1 MNAMNRVGAF
11 SGAASFV
18 LGNIGNTIGQDAS
31 LPENP
36 TGQEILDS
44 AGRLAENP
52 VQQIGIGLELL
63 GLAAL
68 LIFIAYTYSRTRAA
82 GWLAVTALAAGTMT
96 VTVKYASIAPFFTV
110 YLLRDDIDP
119 QTALSFQM
127 QALVS
132 YMIDI
137 LPAGLFVACGA
148 AAAMMTHSLGRVL
161 GWAGVVIGAANVIT
175 AVVVGPRI
183 EGVFSP
189 TFLLAI
195 IWVLVVSLRWGFARN
210 RRKLVA
216 AADPTDVALSP

>member
-11 SGAASFV
+11 SGAAYFV
-18 LGNIGNTIGQDAS
+18 LANIGNTIGQDAS

-44 AGRLAENP
+44 AGRLADNP
-52 VQQIGIGLELL
+52 VRQVGISVELT

-68 LIFIAYTYSRTRAA
+68 LIFVAYVYSRTRAA
-82 GWLAVTALAAGTMT
+82 GWLAVAALAAGTMA
-96 VTVKYASIAPFFTV
+96 VTVKVASIAPLFTV
-110 YLLRDDIDP
+110 YLLRDDMDP
-119 QTALSFQM
+119 QTARMLTM
-127 QALVS
+127 LNLVS

-195 IWVLVVSLRWGFARN
+195 IWILVVSLRWGFARN
-210 RRKLVA
+210 RPKLVA